1 VITLGQSRCAGGPE
15 AGAASELVEW
25 TIWVDK
31 ETFLILK
38 SVQEV
43 DGVVAATTTV
53 TNVQYNAPIEASRFD
68 FTPPPDARVRDQRH

>member
-1 VITLGQSRCAGGPE
+1 M
-15 AGAASELVEW
+15 ELVEW

-43 DGVVAATTTV
+43 DGAVAATTTV
-53 TNVQYNAPIEASRFD
+53 TSVQFNAPMEASRFD
-68 FTPPPDARVRDQRH
+68 FTPPPDARTRDQRQ